1 MKYYKVKVI
10 KSTFPNQ
17 YHVICTNNNVT
28 HSAWTTCDECNP
40 VIEDD
45 VICQRCG
52 EHSEMRE
59 ETGTECCGA
68 GSRF

>member
-28 HSAWTTCDECNP
+28 HSAWTTCDEAMTVMRDLNRF
-40 VIEDD
+40 ERKRAKDA
-45 VICQRCG
+45 G
-52 EHSEMRE
+52 EVQVRVEPLRLVKV
-59 ETGTECCGA
+59 
-68 GSRF
+68 